1 MTDVWL
7 GVIAVAVL
15 VMAVTQVAVLIRLS
29 QVAKEAAA
37 ATRDLRRELTPLIEK
52 VHRIADDATRVSALA
67 LAQVERLDLA
77 VNSTVTR
84 IDETI
89 TTVQHAIISPVRQ
102 GAAVLAGLKAAMA
115 VFRARQDRGRYHR
128 DDEDALFIG

>member
-15 VMAVTQVAVLIRLS
+15 VMAVTQVAVLIRLA
-29 QVAKEAAA
+29 QVAKEASA
-37 ATRDLRRELTPLIEK
+37 ATQDLRRELAPLIEK
-52 VHRIADDATRVSALA
+52 AHRLADDATRVSALA
-67 LAQVERLDLA
+67 LAQVERLDVAL
-77 VNSTVTR
+77 NSTVQR
-84 IDETI
+84 IDQTI

-102 GAAVLAGLKAAMA
+102 GAAVVAGLKAAMA

>member
-37 ATRDLRRELTPLIEK
+37 ATQDLRRDLAPLIEK

-77 VNSTVTR
+77 VNSTVRR

-89 TTVQHAIISPVRQ
+89 TTVQHAIINPVRQ
-102 GAAVLAGLKAAMA
+102 GAAVMSGLKAAMA